1 VNAFWILLINVVRA
15 LLPIVTSSYNK
26 TIGVLRAGLQ
36 QVTGIAPGKHLVL
49 VLGKVLVK
57 ELPKIDKEKR

>member
-15 LLPIVTSSYNK
+15 LL
-26 TIGVLRAGLQ
+26 AGLQ